1 MLALD
6 DIVILSLS
14 YHHNLVDTP
23 LTSSSDGSDV
33 QGDVITAS
41 LTGSTGINSLMLMGM
56 FVLVGVLVMVV
67 VGSVAGCLGIA
78 LVEGEGSPQVLPLP
92 VRAGGG
98 GTTGKQGK
106 QGQTFES
113 VHGWLNLYTSL
124 QVMVTQALPNA
135 NCDPH

>member
-6 DIVILSLS
+6 DIVILSLLN
-14 YHHNLVDTP
+14 HHNLVDTP
-23 LTSSSDGSDV
+23 LASSGDGSNV
-33 QGDVITAS
+33 QGDVITSS
-41 LTGSTGINSLMLMGM
+41 LTGSTGINSLMLMGV

-67 VGSVAGCLGIA
+67 VGSVAGSLGIA

-92 VRAGGG
+92 VRTGGG
-98 GTTGKQGK
+98 GTIGKQGK

-124 QVMVTQALPNA
+124 QVMVTQALPN
-135 NCDPH
+135 